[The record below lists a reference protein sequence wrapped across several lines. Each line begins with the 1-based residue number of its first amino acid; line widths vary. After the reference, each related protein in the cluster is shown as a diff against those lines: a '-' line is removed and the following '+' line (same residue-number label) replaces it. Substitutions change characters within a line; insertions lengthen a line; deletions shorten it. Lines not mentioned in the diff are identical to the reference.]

1 MISRRKLLGGAAA
14 GAAAVAG
21 FPYVAR
27 GAPMVLKLP
36 HATAEVHPAH
46 KSAVLFKEE
55 LEKRLPGKVT
65 VQIFPNRQLGDDR
78 QNLESVMAGTT
89 ELAIAS
95 TVLVPLVAKR
105 ASYDAW
111 QLPFLIRGY
120 DHFYQLTQT
129 SVADKILDDL
139 EPAGAVGL
147 AVHEIGQRNFLSAT
161 RPVKSTADFQGLK
174 TRIVPVPLHKEIWE
188 AVGTNPIGLPYG
200 EVYSAMQ
207 TKVIDAVEINVSS
220 ILGENLWEVGKYL
233 TLTGHY
239 PWPSVLAVNKPFF
252 DKQPPEIQ
260 KALREAGKA
269 SVRGTIDYAK
279 NQDFNN
285 RKDLQAKGIQ
295 IFELSDLDVMKK
307 KVRPILDKW
316 AARSPLIAE
325 FIKTAET
332 TS

>member
-1 MISRRKLLGGAAA
+1 MLRGAA
-14 GAAAVAG
+14 GAAAVTG
-21 FPYVAR
+21 FPAVVSS
-27 GAPMVLKLP
+27 APIVLKLP
-36 HATAEVHPAH
+36 HATAEVHPGH
-46 KSAVLFKEE
+46 ISAVLFKQE
-55 LEKRLPGKVT
+55 LEKRLPGKVR

-89 ELAIAS
+89 ELGLAS

-105 ASYDAW
+105 VSFDAW
-111 QLPFLIRGY
+111 QLPFVTRGY
-120 DHFYQLTQT
+120 DHFFQMTQT
-129 SVADKILDDL
+129 PIADKILADL
-139 EPAGAVGL
+139 EPAGLVGL
-147 AVHEIGQRNFLSAT
+147 GIHEIGQRNFLTAT

-188 AVGTNPIGLPYG
+188 SVGTNPVGLPYG

-239 PWPSVLAVNKPFF
+239 PWPSIIAANKPFF
-252 DKQPPEIQ
+252 DKQPAEIQ
-260 KALREAGKA
+260 QALREAGKA
-269 SVRGTIDYAK
+269 SIKGTLDYAK
-279 NQDFNN
+279 KQDLDA
-285 RKDLQAKGIQ
+285 RKDIQAKGVQ
-295 IFELSDLDVMKK
+295 IIELSDLPVMKQ

-325 FIKTAET
+325 FIKTAEAT
-332 TS
+332 N

>member
-1 MISRRKLLGGAAA
+1 MLRGAA
-14 GAAAVAG
+14 GAAAVTG
-21 FPYVAR
+21 FPAIVHS
-27 GAPMVLKLP
+27 APIVLKLP

-46 KSAVLFKEE
+46 ISAVLFKEE
-55 LEKRLPGKVT
+55 LEKRLPGKVR

-89 ELAIAS
+89 ELGLAS

-105 ASYDAW
+105 ASFDAW
-111 QLPFLIRGY
+111 QLPFVIRDY
-120 DHFYQLTQT
+120 DHFFQLTQT
-129 SVADKILDDL
+129 PIADKILADL
-139 EPAGAVGL
+139 DPAGLVGL
-147 AVHEIGQRNFLSAT
+147 AVHEIGQRNFLTAT

-174 TRIVPVPLHKEIWE
+174 TRIVPVPLHKDIWE
-188 AVGTNPIGLPYG
+188 AVGTSPVGLPYG

-239 PWPSVLAVNKPFF
+239 PWPSVIAANKPFF
-252 DKQPPEIQ
+252 DKQPAEIQ
-260 KALREAGKA
+260 QALREAGKA
-269 SVRGTIDYAK
+269 SVKGTTDYAK
-279 NQDFNN
+279 KQDLDA
-285 RKDLQAKGIQ
+285 RKDIQAKGVQ
-295 IFELSDLDVMKK
+295 ILELSDLPAMKQ

-325 FIKTAET
+325 FIKTAEAT
-332 TS
+332 K